1 MEEKGAPKDEP
12 TDGQDLVEN
21 RNLEPYIEDYGEE
34 RNLIIFKV
42 SAANNTILTG
52 DAIAR
57 FISEGRA
64 VELQAMGAGA
74 VNQAIKGFARASN
87 FLVRSNIFLVMD
99 VFFRNVPIDGHPEEK
114 TLMVFKL
121 MKLDKMPEFPIRN

>member
-1 MEEKGAPKDEP
+1 MGEKEIPEGQLA
-12 TDGQDLVEN
+12 DGQDLVDN
-21 RNLEPYIEDYGEE
+21 RNAEPYIEDYSED

-57 FISEGRA
+57 FIAEGRA

-87 FLVRSNIFLVMD
+87 FLVRSNVFLVMD
-99 VFFRNVPIDGHPEEK
+99 VFFRNVPIEGFPEEK

-121 MKLDKMPEFPIRN
+121 MKLDKMPAFPIRT